1 MGTKHITNDGAEIIY
16 VGGKMIPPGEGR
28 DIEEALLPPEHRD
41 APVQEAD
48 KQPSLDELLAELL
61 HKPVKEL
68 IDGLS
73 GMTQEA
79 LERME
84 TLEGE
89 SKKSR
94 KTLLEAIA
102 AEKMARAD
110 EAMQNESLAEDL
122 KKPTD
127 ELIAGLGA
135 LEVDDLARM
144 ASLEGAAEQP
154 RTELLDAIAA
164 EQAKR
169 NEA

>member
-1 MGTKHITNDGAEIIY
+1 MGTKHIHNPGPNVMF
-16 VGGKMIPPGEGR
+16 VGGKMIPPGEGK
-28 DIEEALLPPEHRD
+28 DIDEALLPPEHRD
-41 APVQEAD
+41 APTQEAG

-68 IDGLS
+68 IDGLG

-110 EAMQNESLAEDL
+110 EAMQNDLMAAEL
-122 KKPTD
+122 KKPVAD
-127 ELIAGLGA
+127 LIAGLGA
-135 LEVDDLARM
+135 LDGVELDRM
-144 ASLEGAAEQP
+144 AALEGAAEQP
-154 RTELLDAIAA
+154 RTDLLEAIAA

-169 NEA
+169 KED

>member
-41 APVQEAD
+41 APVREAD

-61 HKPVKEL
+61 HKPVKDL
-68 IDGLS
+68 IDGL
-73 GMTQEA
+73 GNMTQEA
-79 LERME
+79 LERLE

-89 SKKSR
+89 SKKPR

-110 EAMQNESLAEDL
+110 EAMKNEQLAAEL
-122 KKPTD
+122 KKPVAD
-127 ELIAGLGA
+127 LIAGLGA
-135 LEVDDLARM
+135 MEVAELDRM
-144 ASLEGAAEQP
+144 AALEGAAEQP

>member
-1 MGTKHITNDGAEIIY
+1 MGTKHIHNPGQNIMF

-28 DIEEALLPPEHRD
+28 DIDERDLPSEHRD
-41 APVQEAD
+41 QTAAAVD
-48 KQPSLDELLAELL
+48 LLPSLDEQLAELL
-61 HKPVKEL
+61 HKPLKEL
-68 IDGLS
+68 IGGLG

-79 LERME
+79 LERLE
-84 TLEGE
+84 ALEGE

-110 EAMQNESLAEDL
+110 EAMQNEQLAEEM
-122 KKPTD
+122 KKPVAD
-127 ELIAGLGA
+127 LIAGLGA
-135 LEVDDLARM
+135 MEVDELDRM
-144 ASLEGAAEQP
+144 AALEGAADQP
-154 RTELLDAIAA
+154 RTDLLDAIAA

>member
-41 APVQEAD
+41 APTAQQDAP
-48 KQPSLDELLAELL
+48 PSLDEMLAELL

-68 IDGLS
+68 IDGLG

-110 EAMQNESLAEDL
+110 EAMQNERMAEEL
-122 KKPTD
+122 KKPVAD
-127 ELIAGLGA
+127 LIAGLGA
-135 LEVDDLARM
+135 LEVSELDRM
-144 ASLEGAAEQP
+144 AALEGAAEQP